1 MRSKIASIFILICL
15 LHTRGFTQ
23 NTTDTT
29 VQKKDKTADSFYI
42 KHYDNYL
49 NFTTGWNTRNTK
61 YTVSYPQDNIKF
73 ILSPKE
79 TNQFNVSLD
88 YSFLYMFYSFTPNAF
103 NSKDTIKGNSK
114 RSTFGTGFSFKRWSI
129 NFDYQNIKGYYL
141 QNTNEFIPGWS
152 KGDAYLQFP
161 DLKTIQTGGQV
172 GFNFNRKFSTAS
184 LTSGKEQQ
192 LKTVVTFFPI
202 LAYWHI
208 KMKDETKDD
217 PKTSN
222 EFTVNND
229 INLLL
234 PASAN
239 IVFAKNFYISV
250 FAGPIIGV
258 DFYKANGYDERTKA
272 ISTSATYIS
281 TGYYLRSSI
290 GYTGKKFFTGID
302 IFSRNYGH
310 KQEEEKFIKNSYGVQ
325 AYVGMRFDPP
335 GFLQRTVTWL
345 QKNRPL

>member
-1 MRSKIASIFILICL
+1 MGSKIASIFILIFL

-23 NTTDTT
+23 DTT
-29 VQKKDKTADSFYI
+29 GTAVQKKDKIADSFYI

-61 YTVSYPQDNIKF
+61 YTISYPQYNTRF
-73 ILSPKE
+73 IISPKE
-79 TNQFNVSLD
+79 TNQFYISLD
-88 YSFLYMFYSFTPNAF
+88 YSFLYMYYSFTPHAF

-141 QNTNEFIPGWS
+141 QNTNEFVPGWS

-192 LKTVVTFFPI
+192 LKTAATFSPI

-208 KMKDETKDD
+208 KMKDEPGNNSQPD
-217 PKTSN
+217 N
-222 EFTVNND
+222 AFTVNND

-239 IVFAKNFYISV
+239 IVFAKDFYLSA
-250 FAGPIIGV
+250 FAGPIIGIN
-258 DFYKANGYDERTKA
+258 FFKANGYDEQAKP
-272 ISTSATYIS
+272 ISTSETHIS
-281 TGYYLRSSI
+281 TGYYLRSSV

-302 IFSRNYGH
+302 FFLRNYGH
-310 KQEEEKFIKNSYGVQ
+310 KQGEEKFIKNSYGIQ
-325 AYVGMRFDPP
+325 AYVGMHFDPP
-335 GFLQRTVTWL
+335 GFLQRSVTWL
-345 QKNRPL
+345 QKKRPI